1 MSLESELYTWLK
13 TSVTLVGSRVYAVVA
28 PQDVLSPYLV
38 FTRISD
44 VPDYTLEGPSGL
56 SVCRVQFTAVS
67 GTFGSARDVIAQ
79 LEAALSGFRG
89 VMGGLS
95 VGAVFKE
102 LETDSYD
109 PDGLLYQSIADYM
122 FTIN

>member
-13 TSVTLVGSRVYAVVA
+13 TNVMLVGNRVYAVVA
-28 PQDVLSPYLV
+28 PQDVISPYLV

-44 VPDYTLEGPSGL
+44 VPDYTLEGASGL

-67 GTFGSARDVIAQ
+67 GTYGSARAVIAQ
-79 LEAALSGFRG
+79 LGTVLSGFRG

-95 VGAVFKE
+95 VSSVFKE

-109 PDGLLYQSIADYM
+109 PEALLYQSIADYM